1 MGLEEDAVEALVPP
15 GISPELR
22 WKIAMS
28 LSIVTLFIYV
38 FWSVGTFSFLGLEG
52 FARAGDINELKT
64 NQRASTRVTLQ
75 NEICR
80 LYWVRMKVTG
90 DTWAIV
96 NKNFNDRQEE
106 YAKVND
112 GQHYNAAAECS
123 EPK

>member
-1 MGLEEDAVEALVPP
+1 MGVEDEVVEALIPP
-15 GISPELR
+15 GIGPELR

-28 LSIVTLFIYV
+28 LSIVTIFVYI

-52 FARAGDINELKT
+52 FAKAGDINELKT

-80 LYWVRMKVTG
+80 LYWLRMKQTG
-90 DTWAIV
+90 EIWV
-96 NKNFNDRQEE
+96 QLNKNFNDRQEE
-106 YAKVND
+106 YAAVNN